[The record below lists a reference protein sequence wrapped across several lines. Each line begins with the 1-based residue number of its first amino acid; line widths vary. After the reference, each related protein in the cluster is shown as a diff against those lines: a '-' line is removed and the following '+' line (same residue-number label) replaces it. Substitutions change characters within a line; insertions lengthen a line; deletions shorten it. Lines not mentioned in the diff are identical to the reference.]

1 MYGIVKKQ
9 FSRNFCE
16 QTQSVFGGID
26 RRKAAG
32 DGAIADMLNMSAV
45 AYPLLTVRPRRREHT
60 IALNPQGFFAR
71 DCLCWA
77 QDILEDGVAVAGRLV
92 VDDEEVAR
100 LTHGPKLIAGIQSKL
115 CVWPDKIIYDRATGE
130 LTQME
135 AEWEGEA
142 VLSDGTLAGEPALAN
157 TIIVSGDLTELFRA
171 GDGVAVTVG
180 VGGIEGTP
188 RGAYVIQEI
197 AHDAD
202 TGETE
207 LRFLEETWREFV
219 RETGGTENEGGSTG
233 FPSVATKIGIR
244 IQRRAPELEGV
255 FEHHNRLWGWH
266 GGTVCCCKLGDPT
279 NWESFNGDS
288 TDSWELTTGSPGD
301 ITGGISYGGR
311 PVLFKENRIIRIYGD
326 YPAQY
331 STHETESLGVEKG
344 SGRSLAIAGDVLYY
358 LSGQGIMAYT
368 GGYPY
373 CVSEELG
380 DTRYRNA
387 VAGSDGVRYYVS
399 LEREDGEYDMLCY
412 DTRHRV
418 WHQEN
423 GERLVGLGWHGEL
436 YALEE
441 RGPVWILGEPKEQV
455 YEEMLTRVEFAD
467 FTEGTTRKKTPGRL
481 VLRLE
486 MDEGAE
492 MDILI
497 RYDSRGEW
505 IKLRSYKGPMV
516 KDQDEV
522 VIPLRRCD
530 HYRVRLDGRCTGG
543 SGWTLHQ
550 LTRERSVGSNRK

>member
-9 FSRNFCE
+9 FSRNFYE
-16 QTQSVFGGID
+16 QTQEVFGGID

-32 DGAIADMLNMSAV
+32 NGAIADMFNMSADR
-45 AYPLLTVRPRRREHT
+45 YPLLTTRPRRIELEENV
-60 IALNPQGFFAR
+60 AKPNGFLAWG
-71 DCLCWA
+71 CTAWV
-77 QDILEDGVAVAGRLV
+77 DGSALV
-92 VDDEEVAR
+92 VDGKTVAQVSDSQ
-100 LTHGPKLIAGIQSKL
+100 KVMAGIQQKI
-115 CVWPDKIIYDRATGE
+115 CIWPDKVIFDRETGE

-135 AEWEGEA
+135 VSWEGEA
-142 VLSDGTLAGEPALAN
+142 VFSDGTYAGEPALAN
-157 TIIVSGDLTELFRA
+157 TILVSADLTALFRA

-180 VGGIEGTP
+180 VGGIEGEP
-188 RGAYVIQEI
+188 RGAFVIQEI
-197 AHDAD
+197 AYDAD

-219 RETGGTENEGGSTG
+219 QETGGTENEDGSTG
-233 FPSVATKIGIR
+233 FPSVSTKIGIR

-266 GGTVCCCKLGDPT
+266 GGTVCCCKLGDPA

-331 STHETESLGVEKG
+331 STDESESLGVEAG
-344 SGRSLAIAGDVLYY
+344 SGKSLAIAGDVLYY
-358 LSGQGIMAYT
+358 LSNQGIMAYS

-373 CVSEELG
+373 CISEELG
-380 DTRYRNA
+380 DTRYHNA

-399 LEREDGEYDMLCY
+399 LEREDGESEVLCF

-418 WHQEN
+418 WHPES
-423 GERLVGLGWHGEL
+423 GMRLVGLGWNGEL

-441 RGPVWILGEPKEQV
+441 RGFVYILGAPRRMDTN
-455 YEEMLTRVEFAD
+455 EEGIVSWVEFAD
-467 FTEGTTRKKTPGRL
+467 FTEGTTRTKTPGRL

-486 MDEGAE
+486 MDESVE
-492 MDILI
+492 LDILI
-497 RYDSRGEW
+497 RYNSRGIWE
-505 IKLRSYKGPMV
+505 KLRSYKGPMI

-530 HYRVRLDGRCTGG
+530 HYRIRIEGRGLGG
-543 SGWTLHQ
+543 STWTLHA
-550 LTRERSVGSNRK
+550 LTRERGTGSNRK